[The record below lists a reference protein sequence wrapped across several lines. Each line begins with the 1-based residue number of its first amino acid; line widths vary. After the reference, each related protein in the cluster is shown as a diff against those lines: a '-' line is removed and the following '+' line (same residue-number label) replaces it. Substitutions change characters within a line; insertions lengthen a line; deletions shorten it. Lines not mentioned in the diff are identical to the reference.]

1 MNAAPDRFKAPH
13 WCGLRLGAYLLVVEL
28 LFVIM
33 PVMYKLHQS
42 GLLLLIVATAILYA
56 GLLTALAWLLGRVGW
71 LARHPAALLFAVLGV
86 LVAGT
91 LAVGENAIPVLLFGV
106 PAALMALAGTHMSGR
121 PTRLRLILRGVVVLL
136 FAAALLPLLVPSPG
150 QRSPTLAAPPAD
162 APNIVMIVL
171 DTVRLDH
178 LSTYG
183 YERETSPALS
193 RIAAQGMR
201 FDEARV
207 NGMWS
212 LPSHASFFT
221 GLPPSVHGAH
231 YENWA
236 LEGDTHTIAEVLSDH
251 GYRTLCVTGNPLI
264 SRGLGTAA
272 GFHEVE
278 ESWRSYWV
286 QESMSVWRMLRPVW
300 DRDRDKGGASTV
312 RFLRRWFSQEQRRP
326 FLLVVNVMDPHAPY
340 NDVPAEYQDRFR
352 SDGVSRGEAR
362 RLSAKV
368 FFHHVFAGPLSL
380 TDDELDT
387 VKRSYDG
394 SVAYGDAVL
403 GEIVDALDEQG
414 LGDDTLLIVTSDH
427 GELLGEHGGTWGHV
441 HTLYDELLRVPL
453 VMRYPQR
460 IPAGRVSN
468 VPVESLDLVPT
479 VYAAAG
485 VPAAERPATGG
496 ADLAPF
502 WPAPGGDN
510 GGEDGERPGWWMVAE
525 HFVPSML
532 PESAGR
538 DLSGERGE
546 LFVRRRAVLA
556 GETKYVV
563 SSSGT
568 EVLHDLAVDPGE
580 TRDMS
585 RQDAPRMER
594 GRNLLSAWVEAGDLA
609 WGEQTEGV
617 GPELDPATRQR
628 LKELGYIE

>member
-1 MNAAPDRFKAPH
+1 MSDPDRFKAPH

-42 GLLLLIVATAILYA
+42 GLLLLILVTMVLYT
-56 GLLTALAWLLGRVGW
+56 GLLTGLAWLLGCIPW
-71 LARHPAALLFAVLGV
+71 LARHPAALLLAVLMV
-86 LVAGT
+86 LVLGS
-91 LAVGENAIPVLLFGV
+91 LAVGENIIPVLLFGF
-106 PAALMALAGTHMSGR
+106 PAVLMALAGTNMSGR

-136 FAAALLPLLVPSPG
+136 FAVALLPLLVPSPG
-150 QRSPTLAAPPAD
+150 KRLPTAADAPQG
-162 APNIVMIVL
+162 APNIVLIVL

-183 YERETSPALS
+183 YPRETSPALS
-193 RIAAQGMR
+193 RIASEGMR
-201 FDEARV
+201 FDQARV

-221 GLPPSVHGAH
+221 GLAPSAHGAH
-231 YENWA
+231 YEHWG
-236 LEGDTHTIAEVLSDH
+236 LEGDTRTIAEVLSEH
-251 GYRTLCVTGNPLI
+251 GYLTTCVTGNPLI
-264 SRGLGTAA
+264 SHGLGTAA

-286 QESMSVWRMLRPVW
+286 QESMSVWRMLRPLW
-300 DRDRDKGGASTV
+300 DRDRDKGGAATV
-312 RFLRRWFSQEQRRP
+312 RTLRRWFAREQERP
-326 FLLVVNVMDPHAPY
+326 FLLFVNVMDPHAPY
-340 NDVPAEYQDRFR
+340 NDVPAEYQDRFLA
-352 SDGVSRGEAR
+352 DGTTRGEAR
-362 RLSAKV
+362 RLAAKV
-368 FFHHVFAGPLSL
+368 FFHHVFAGPLGL
-380 TDDELDT
+380 TETEMDT
-387 VKRSYDG
+387 VGRSYDG

-403 GEIVDALDEQG
+403 GDIVSAMDAQG
-414 LGDDTLLIVTSDH
+414 LGDNTLLIVTSDH

-453 VMRYPQR
+453 VMRFPGR
-460 IPAGRVSN
+460 IPAGRSSE

-479 VYAAAG
+479 IFAAAG
-485 VPAAERPATGG
+485 VPAAQRPSTGG
-496 ADLAPF
+496 GDLAPY
-502 WPAPGGDN
+502 WPEPDGSDGGGDSA
-510 GGEDGERPGWWMVAE
+510 ERLGWWMVSE

-532 PESAGR
+532 PASAEH

-556 GETKYVV
+556 GKAKYVV

-568 EVLHDLAVDPGE
+568 EHLHDLAVDPRE
-580 TRDMS
+580 IRDLS
-585 RQDAPRMER
+585 RQDAERLDR
-594 GRNLLSAWVEAGDLA
+594 GRSLLTTWVEAGDVA
-609 WGEQTEGV
+609 WGEQTEGN